1 MKKDNISGKIQE
13 LEKKERKAE
22 KENRVGI
29 LPQRRSV
36 AVAATVVSCLAIAV
50 GGYFLVGF
58 LTDQSMLDQTSNAPL
73 QSYDEGEFSPNASG
87 SAAGA
92 DNSQPAG
99 DGTPQGDASQG
110 EPSSTRDSGA
120 MTNYGSG
127 IEPTELDPQI
137 SFPDMID
144 YSFDTAITAASDPAI
159 TGNAAPDI
167 SAFSEETGT
176 DYEGANVTDG
186 LPNEADP
193 NHNASSPSGDPTI
206 SSQPDDGRNTVTTT
220 ATASVSTSATS
231 TTTKRTASSS
241 DDEGYHGSIGDVPVQ
256 TIDYRGTI
264 GGSLSDYFN

>member
-22 KENRVGI
+22 KENRVE
-29 LPQRRSV
+29 LRPQRRSV

-58 LTDQSMLDQTSNAPL
+58 LTDQSLLDQTSNAPS
-73 QSYDEGEFSPNASG
+73 QSYDEGVFSPNASG
-87 SAAGA
+87 SAAGS

-167 SAFSEETGT
+167 SAFSEETGKDST
-176 DYEGANVTDG
+176 GSSLD
-186 LPNEADP
+186 EADP
-193 NHNASSPSGDPTI
+193 DDNSSSLSGDPTI
-206 SSQPDDGRNTVTTT
+206 SSQPDDERNTVTTT
-220 ATASVSTSATS
+220 ATAAVSAS
-231 TTTKRTASSS
+231 TTAATTKRTASSS